1 MNQPARWI
9 LFSLGLLLFALA
21 LWKTYENATPPDE
34 IRVVEGYK
42 AWDEE
47 TLAIADTLPVQDGG
61 RVKPLTTYAGFT
73 MLRINGARSMKVTPE
88 EGGETIKI
96 KPLAWLM
103 DTFFRPQY
111 SIQMPSFRIEDSEIL
126 RAIGVEPGDRRDRYS
141 YEDLEPGRDR
151 LFELARG
158 YGDIPAKR
166 RDPMEKQIIALA
178 TNVQT
183 YEQLL
188 GTFGMARGG
197 LVMDSLGGEGDE
209 PRRADVSSV
218 MATAEVIQ
226 GVLQRSQAEKT
237 PIPGHV
243 QSLLEQ
249 VINGA
254 NSSKFGL
261 FVFPPGN
268 KEDTKWLS
276 PGERVMNVMQ
286 MTTREAEQSVE
297 DIALMEGA
305 SRALAESEAMFRKEL
320 GVFKDSVV
328 ERAEARG
335 EYQQVPLEADYYK
348 MNWFLYALA
357 FFLMGTVLAIGMWMT
372 GRNLAGTIFKWGVWA
387 MSLSGL
393 VFVIIPIVKRCII
406 MQRPPVGNLYDTII
420 FICAAVIILGALI
433 ELLTKRRFALGML
446 PISGVMLILL
456 ARMFEVGDAK
466 DHMDPL
472 VAVLRSNYWLTT
484 HVISITL
491 GYAAGL
497 VTAFLGMIYVLL
509 RGLRLDGGDKD
520 LRRSLTRAL
529 YGMVCVTL
537 FLSLVGT
544 VLGGIWAN
552 DSWGRFWGWDP
563 KENGALLIVLA
574 NLAILHA
581 RMGGYLREW
590 GLHLAGIFM
599 AAIVTF
605 SWWGVNLLET
615 GLHSYG
621 FSDGGHFYTGL
632 IYVFVAVLLLFGLIA
647 RGVENFQ
654 ASSEKPMKGLKEVE
668 GK

>member
-9 LFSLGLLLFALA
+9 LFGLGLLLFVVALK
-21 LWKTYENATPPDE
+21 KTYDNATPPDE
-34 IRVVEGYK
+34 VRVVEGYK
-42 AWDEE
+42 PWDKE
-47 TLAIADTLPVQDGG
+47 TLELADTLPVQDGG
-61 RVKPLTTYAGFT
+61 RIKPLTTYAGFS
-73 MLRINGARSMKVTPE
+73 MLRIYGARSMEIMPE
-88 EGGETIKI
+88 EGGEKIRI

-103 DTFFRPQY
+103 DVFFRPQY

-158 YGDIPAKR
+158 YGEIPAER
-166 RDPMEKQIIALA
+166 RDGMEKQIIALA
-178 TNVQT
+178 SNVQT

-197 LVMDSLGGEGDE
+197 LVMESLGGSDDH
-209 PRRADVSSV
+209 PKRADVSSV

-237 PIPGHV
+237 PIPAHV

-249 VINGA
+249 IINGA
-254 NSSKFGL
+254 NAAKFGL
-261 FVFPPGN
+261 FVFPSSN
-268 KEDTKWLS
+268 EEDEKWLS

-286 MTTREAEQSVE
+286 MKTREAEQSIK
-297 DIALMEGA
+297 DIALMEA
-305 SRALAESEAMFRKEL
+305 TARALPEGEEVFRARFGE
-320 GVFKDSVV
+320 FKDSVV

-335 EYQQVPLEADYYK
+335 EYAQIQLEADYYK
-348 MNWFLYALA
+348 MNWFLYALV

-372 GRNLAGTIFKWGVWA
+372 GRTLAGTIFTWSVWA
-387 MSLSGL
+387 TTLCGL

-433 ELLTKRRFALGML
+433 ELLTKRRFALGAL
-446 PISGVMLILL
+446 PIAGVMLILL

-484 HVISITL
+484 HVICITL
-491 GYAAGL
+491 GYAGGL
-497 VTAFLGMIYVLL
+497 VTALLGMIYVLL

-520 LRRSLTRAL
+520 LRRSLTRAV
-529 YGMVCVTL
+529 YGMVCLTL

-563 KENGALLIVLA
+563 KENGALLIVLM

-581 RMGGYLREW
+581 RLGGFLREW
-590 GLHLAGIFM
+590 GIHLAAIFM
-599 AAIVTF
+599 AAVVTF
-605 SWWGVNLLET
+605 SWWGVNLLGT

-621 FSDGGHFYTGL
+621 FAEGGQYIWLLYGL
-632 IYVFVAVLLLFGLIA
+632 VALLIVFGLIA
-647 RGVENFQ
+647 RTVENFQ
-654 ASSEKPMKGLKEVE
+654 ASEEKSSKGLKEVE
-668 GK
+668 G